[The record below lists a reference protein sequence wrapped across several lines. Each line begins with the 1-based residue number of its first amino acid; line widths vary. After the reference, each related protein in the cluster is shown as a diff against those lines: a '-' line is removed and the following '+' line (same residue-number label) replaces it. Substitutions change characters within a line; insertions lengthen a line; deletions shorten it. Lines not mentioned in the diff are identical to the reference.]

1 MDTPVIDFHAHVGN
15 ARRGAHVAD
24 PDVYIRIM
32 DAAGVDKAC
41 INCIWFSDA
50 RVGNDLVATFVDK
63 HPDRFVPVAFVTP
76 YYPAEAIRELER
88 AFDQLGSKFLKIYP
102 DYFGKPNDDPAYF
115 PIYEWLND
123 RGLAVMSHP
132 TYPFDPP
139 GTTMLGRYSALSERF
154 PNVKWVF
161 AHAGGAGSRRL
172 HGAIEAARAL
182 PNVHLET
189 ATSESNDGAFEY
201 LVGEVGSDRVLYG
214 SDIPVFD
221 PRHQVGKIATSNIT
235 NQDKRNILGLNA
247 MRLLGLEF

>member
-32 DAAGVDKAC
+32 DAAGVDKSC

-123 RGLAVMSHP
+123 RGARRDEPSDVPVRPAGHDDAGPVLG
-132 TYPFDPP
+132 PF
-139 GTTMLGRYSALSERF
+139 
-154 PNVKWVF
+154 
-161 AHAGGAGSRRL
+161 
-172 HGAIEAARAL
+172 
-182 PNVHLET
+182 
-189 ATSESNDGAFEY
+189 
-201 LVGEVGSDRVLYG
+201 
-214 SDIPVFD
+214 
-221 PRHQVGKIATSNIT
+221 
-235 NQDKRNILGLNA
+235 
-247 MRLLGLEF
+247 